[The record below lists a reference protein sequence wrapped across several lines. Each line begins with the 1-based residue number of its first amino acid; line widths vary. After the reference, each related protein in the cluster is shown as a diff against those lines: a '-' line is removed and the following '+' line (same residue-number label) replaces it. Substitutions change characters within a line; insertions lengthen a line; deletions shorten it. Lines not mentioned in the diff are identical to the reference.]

1 MPAKSI
7 AKGFETYV
15 AVKKDGRKVV
25 GLKTRDEDGEVDL
38 VTKDGDEVTIKKS
51 DINELAEDKTSSIM
65 PDDLSEEM
73 TVKDYQDVLSFML
86 MQKGKKK

>member
-1 MPAKSI
+1 
-7 AKGFETYV
+7 
-15 AVKKDGRKVV
+15 
-25 GLKTRDEDGEVDL
+25 VDL